1 MGAASFWAIGT
12 LLFYNPTFLFYCPA
26 FAHIPLSQVLARCCR
41 WGCVPFAEFALV
53 SSLRSRTLFL
63 GSVSLGGAGVS
74 HAFRGIR
81 SAGAVEGSCAFN
93 GIRPSVVAENSHVF
107 QGIHPVGVI
116 RLLRD
121 LPHCGNRL
129 IEKQKSRHFCNFF
142 AIRDSFLFLQ
152 SGNRLPNGRLPAIL
166 HRNPRSGEPIT
177 IPNRKKVAIRADFL
191 FSVPLPTALGWCR
204 GRGDPSPAL
213 RDGPGVARVH
223 AAE

>member
-1 MGAASFWAIGT
+1 MW
-12 LLFYNPTFLFYCPA
+12 
-26 FAHIPLSQVLARCCR
+26 
-41 WGCVPFAEFALV
+41 
-53 SSLRSRTLFL
+53 
-63 GSVSLGGAGVS
+63 AGVS
-74 HAFRGIR
+74 HPFRGIR
-81 SAGAVEGSCAFN
+81 PAGVVEGSRVFN
-93 GIRPSVVAENSHVF
+93 GIRPSVVAKNSHVF
-107 QGIHPVGVI
+107 RGVRPAGAAEVSRAFRWIHPVGVI

-121 LPHCGNRL
+121 LSYFGNRF

-152 SGNRLPNGRLPAIL
+152 SGNRLPNGRLPAFL

>member
-1 MGAASFWAIGT
+1 MGAASFWVIGT
-12 LLFYNPTFLFYCPA
+12 LLFYNPIFLFYCPA
-26 FAHIPLSQVLARCCR
+26 FAHIPLSQVLAPCCR
-41 WGCVPFAEFALV
+41 WGCAPFAGFALAP
-53 SSLRSRTLFL
+53 SPRTRM
-63 GSVSLGGAGVS
+63 S
-74 HAFRGIR
+74 FRGF
-81 SAGAVEGSCAFN
+81 A
-93 GIRPSVVAENSHVF
+93 
-107 QGIHPVGVI
+107 PVGVI

-121 LPHCGNRL
+121 LSYFGNRF

-152 SGNRLPNGRLPAIL
+152 SGNRLPNGRLPAFL

-191 FSVPLPTALGWCR
+191 FSVPLPTVLGWCR